1 MVSSHVRLDRTE
13 VIGLR
18 MKDIQAGGSGGG
30 GGDSTRPGGVL
41 RDTPS
46 RPGVALI
53 NAKTRKCVR
62 CSLRAEPRERVMAMP
77 RNLMEECEKKVL
89 TMRSP
94 L

>member
-18 MKDIQAGGSGGG
+18 MKDIQVGGTGG
-30 GGDSTRPGGVL
+30 GGDSTRPTGVL

-77 RNLMEECEKKVL
+77 RNVMGECEKKVL
-89 TMRSP
+89 TRRSP